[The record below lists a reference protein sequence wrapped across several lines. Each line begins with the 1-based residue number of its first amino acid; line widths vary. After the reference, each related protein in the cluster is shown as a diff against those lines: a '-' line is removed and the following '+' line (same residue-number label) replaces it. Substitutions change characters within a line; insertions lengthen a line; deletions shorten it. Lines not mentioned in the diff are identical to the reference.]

1 MYLILRVLPK
11 GWEHMHDILCVG
23 HELFTFLRSQKN
35 IPNDLCSVLPCA
47 VWQQRVKK
55 HIAEFSRA
63 FGFCS
68 FDLCSENLLSQ
79 MPFHTTCLI
88 YLVQLIAVENVYSR
102 GQVFVARSQQECGR
116 AAGEARKGSD
126 TLALGAGV
134 WRAGSFADLK
144 QTDRLE
150 NLLWKSLALIVSCF
164 HCRAQRTSHSG
175 WKNS

>member
-1 MYLILRVLPK
+1 
-11 GWEHMHDILCVG
+11 
-23 HELFTFLRSQKN
+23 
-35 IPNDLCSVLPCA
+35 
-47 VWQQRVKK
+47 
-55 HIAEFSRA
+55 
-63 FGFCS
+63 
-68 FDLCSENLLSQ
+68 

-116 AAGEARKGSD
+116 AAREARKESD

-150 NLLWKSLALIVSCF
+150 NL
-164 HCRAQRTSHSG
+164 SG
-175 WKNS
+175 KVWL